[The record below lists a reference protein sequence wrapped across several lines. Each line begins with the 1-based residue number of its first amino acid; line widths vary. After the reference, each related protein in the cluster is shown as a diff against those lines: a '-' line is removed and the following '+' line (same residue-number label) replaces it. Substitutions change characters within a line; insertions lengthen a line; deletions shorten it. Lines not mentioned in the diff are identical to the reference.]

1 MTRKLHLKLAVLFAF
16 ASSIVYAQKEITV
29 TSVKKKM
36 SRGEQTGFQVSIPEG
51 KLKDITS
58 AYKKQLETNTKVDV
72 KENGGELVTT
82 GAVNKNFSDKPFTVY
97 SKFLETPEGVD
108 MTVFV
113 SEDNENFIS
122 DDSDADKLTAL
133 KKSIRDFAVTE
144 YKEIVN
150 EKLDVEN
157 DKLKDLKKDLEN
169 LVEDESD
176 NIKDISKKQREIE
189 NYTTKIETNKTL
201 QASKTEQVTRQQN
214 TVSEISDKKSPEYKL
229 ATTNLKEYQSE
240 RKSLEKDAEKMGR
253 EIDDNKADINKLE
266 KKNEEL
272 KKQQATAQEKV
283 DAQDKVVKAI
293 EEELAGIK

>member
-36 SRGEQTGFQVSIPEG
+36 SRGEQQGFQVSIPEG

-201 QASKTEQVTRQQN
+201 QASKTEQVTRQQS
-214 TVSEISDKKSPEYKL
+214 TVIEISDKKSPEYKL